1 VIPNKHHIKGA
12 EAIVFFRKMLADFN
26 RYLCEYPED
35 HKARKHYL
43 EQASS
48 HYTEAEQIARSNL
61 PQTNPVRLSLH
72 LNTSVFLWEV
82 REERERG
89 VELANRAFEEAIAN
103 IDTVNEE
110 NYKECTMILQLMRD
124 NITLWGGEE
133 Q

>member
-1 VIPNKHHIKGA
+1 MCHNLIKLLEEEVIPNKHHIKGA

-43 EQASS
+43 EQAST

-82 REERERG
+82 RE
-89 VELANRAFEEAIAN
+89 
-103 IDTVNEE
+103 
-110 NYKECTMILQLMRD
+110 
-124 NITLWGGEE
+124 
-133 Q
+133 